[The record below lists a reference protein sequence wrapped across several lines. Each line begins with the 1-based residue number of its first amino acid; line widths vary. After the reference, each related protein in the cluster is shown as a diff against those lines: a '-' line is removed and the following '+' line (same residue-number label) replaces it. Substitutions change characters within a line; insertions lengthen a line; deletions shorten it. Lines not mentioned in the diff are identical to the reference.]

1 MSLYDESCFPLA
13 DRSVWIAFDLVHGAA
28 WDRLGGDA
36 LLAGFLDRHSL
47 REDFS
52 LEDGIPFLFPRVLPH
67 FVVNSSPC
75 IVEVERMFDVP
86 ILINELGYP
95 RIVRLDSE
103 FLCELLG
110 RDRKGFCALV
120 AVFLTGRVLHFGE
133 REVVIVDRIVDAVVP
148 I

>member
-1 MSLYDESCFPLA
+1 
-13 DRSVWIAFDLVHGAA
+13 
-28 WDRLGGDA
+28 
-36 LLAGFLDRHSL
+36 
-47 REDFS
+47 
-52 LEDGIPFLFPRVLPH
+52 
-67 FVVNSSPC
+67 
-75 IVEVERMFDVP
+75 MFDVP

-110 RDRKGFCALV
+110 RDRKGFCALF
-120 AVFLTGRVLHFGE
+120 AFFLTGWHLHFGE

>member
-1 MSLYDESCFPLA
+1 
-13 DRSVWIAFDLVHGAA
+13 
-28 WDRLGGDA
+28 
-36 LLAGFLDRHSL
+36 
-47 REDFS
+47 
-52 LEDGIPFLFPRVLPH
+52 
-67 FVVNSSPC
+67 
-75 IVEVERMFDVP
+75 MFDVP

-120 AVFLTGRVLHFGE
+120 AAFLTGRSLHLGE
-133 REVVIVDRIVDAVVP
+133 RKVVIVDRIVDAVVL